1 MSISRRRFLRTAAA
15 GAGALVLPPAANAT
29 TVPGEL
35 VAGVFRHAVR
45 EDGPPTAVW
54 GFNLQVPGPVL
65 RFRQGDEAVL
75 QLRNGLPQPSTVHWH
90 GIRLPNAMDGVPSVT
105 QLAVAPDSEFTYR
118 FTLPDAGTYWYH
130 PHQSSFEQVPRGLYG
145 ALVVEEAD
153 PLPVDRDELWV
164 LSDFKLGPDNQPV
177 EDFGRITDFGSAGR
191 IGNTVAINGSAAGA
205 RQRLALRPNERV
217 RLRLVNASSARQ
229 FALAFDGHEPWVIAL
244 DGQGVPPQRLRGPLL
259 LAGGQRTDLVLDGSA
274 RRGEFAVTDARARG
288 QRLATLAC
296 AGAPLRA
303 RPLGAPRPLA
313 PNRHTPIDVQR
324 ASRHDIV
331 FEGGVLGLPAIGQVD
346 GKALDVGVVM
356 EQHGLTW
363 TMNSTARHE
372 HALMHEPLFHFR
384 RGEHAILRMVNR
396 TDYEH
401 PMHLHGHFFQVLA
414 VGGRAVRQRAWRDT
428 VLLAPRQEMEIGFV
442 AENVGQW
449 MFHCHV
455 LDHAAG
461 GMMGTLAVG

>member
-1 MSISRRRFLRTAAA
+1 VSISRRRFLRTAAA

-164 LSDFKLGPDNQPV
+164 LTLTRGK
-177 EDFGRITDFGSAGR
+177 T
-191 IGNTVAINGSAAGA
+191 
-205 RQRLALRPNERV
+205 V
-217 RLRLVNASSARQ
+217 RLR
-229 FALAFDGHEPWVIAL
+229 
-244 DGQGVPPQRLRGPLL
+244 
-259 LAGGQRTDLVLDGSA
+259 GSH
-274 RRGEFAVTDARARG
+274 FH
-288 QRLATLAC
+288 
-296 AGAPLRA
+296 GAH
-303 RPLGAPRPLA
+303 RPTC
-313 PNRHTPIDVQR
+313 N
-324 ASRHDIV
+324 
-331 FEGGVLGLPAIGQVD
+331 
-346 GKALDVGVVM
+346 
-356 EQHGLTW
+356 
-363 TMNSTARHE
+363 
-372 HALMHEPLFHFR
+372 
-384 RGEHAILRMVNR
+384 
-396 TDYEH
+396 
-401 PMHLHGHFFQVLA
+401 
-414 VGGRAVRQRAWRDT
+414 
-428 VLLAPRQEMEIGFV
+428 
-442 AENVGQW
+442 
-449 MFHCHV
+449 
-455 LDHAAG
+455 HAAG
-461 GMMGTLAVG
+461 GGRSAGLPHCVRCLVNLRTQCAASRPEPVSAWTPVRRERLRPCVAGGQARLSHQRARRVRLPVVTMRLRAVQRWPSLRGAVRGGVGGASLAKHAITAVASHEMFNGWGCGIPAPRVSGGHGTHGHE